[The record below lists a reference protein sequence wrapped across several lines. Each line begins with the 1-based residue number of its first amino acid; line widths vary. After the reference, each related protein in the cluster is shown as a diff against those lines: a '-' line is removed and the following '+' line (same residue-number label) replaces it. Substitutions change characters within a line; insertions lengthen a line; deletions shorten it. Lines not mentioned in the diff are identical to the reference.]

1 MPQSSLLN
9 PNSSIILPQSK
20 FQIPNFKFQIP
31 NSLIFETPM
40 NEAANIPAPVRPLP
54 IKHVYV
60 AMAAYL
66 PAAVAIALPAEKLT
80 VGNTSYT
87 IWLWYQYSGQAVLGV
102 LAFMLLLQLIVWQR
116 KKHWMIWPGIL
127 AGLHATAFAALRIL
141 SLLQQKAPSGSL
153 AETIHSSNSPMIG
166 LYVLLRGGVGLLGVH
181 GWVWR
186 KK

>member
-1 MPQSSLLN
+1 
-9 PNSSIILPQSK
+9 
-20 FQIPNFKFQIP
+20 
-31 NSLIFETPM
+31 M
-40 NEAANIPAPVRPLP
+40 NEAAQIAPPQRILPAKV
-54 IKHVYV
+54 VYT

-80 VGNTSYT
+80 MGNSSYT
-87 IWLWYQYSGQAVLGV
+87 LWLWYQYSGQAVLGV
-102 LAFMLLLQLIVWQR
+102 LAFMLLLQMIVWQR

-127 AGLHATAFAALRIL
+127 AGLHATAFATLRIV

-153 AETIHSSNSPMIG
+153 AETIHSSTSPMIG
-166 LYVLLRGGVGLLGVH
+166 LYLLLIGGVVLLGVH